1 MIRRHLEPSLL
12 AALGDTPVVLLH
24 GARQTG
30 KTTLARWVSGKSR
43 SWRYL
48 TFDDAAVL
56 ASAQAD
62 PAGFVAAL
70 EGPVVLDEVQRA
82 LPLFLSI
89 KASVDRDRR
98 PGRFLLTGSAQV
110 LLLPKLS
117 ESLAGRMQV
126 LTLWPF
132 SQGEIEGA
140 VEGFLDAMFARA
152 LPAMAAKAE
161 TRSDLIARALRGGFP
176 EAHDRPADRRGEWLG
191 SYLTTILQ
199 RDVRDL
205 ARIEGL
211 ADMPRLLA
219 LLAGRAT
226 GTLNAADLSRTLTVP
241 LSTLKRYLALL
252 EATFLVRLLPA
263 WSANASVRLAK
274 APKLIL
280 TDTGLLAYL
289 TGAGEE
295 RLALDPGAAGPL
307 LENFIAMELVKQ
319 SAWSRSRPAL
329 FHFRTST
336 GREVDLV
343 AEHPDGRVVGIEVK
357 AAATVG
363 ASDFRGLEA
372 LREVAGK
379 RFHRGIV
386 LYTGAEALP
395 FGPGLY
401 ALPLGAL
408 WRLGTP

>member
-1 MIRRHLEPSLL
+1 M
-12 AALGDTPVVLLH
+12 
-24 GARQTG
+24 
-30 KTTLARWVSGKSR
+30 
-43 SWRYL
+43 
-48 TFDDAAVL
+48 
-56 ASAQAD
+56 
-62 PAGFVAAL
+62 
-70 EGPVVLDEVQRA
+70 
-82 LPLFLSI
+82 
-89 KASVDRDRR
+89 
-98 PGRFLLTGSAQV
+98 

-126 LTLWPF
+126 LTLWPL

-140 VEGFLDAMFARA
+140 AEGFLDAAFARA
-152 LPAMAAKAE
+152 LPAMTGKAE
-161 TRSDLIARALRGGFP
+161 ARPDLLARALRGGFP
-176 EAHDRPADRRGEWLG
+176 EAAGRPADRRGEWFG

-226 GTLNAADLSRTLTVP
+226 GTLNAADLSRTLSVP

-263 WSANASVRLAK
+263 WSANASARLAK
-274 APKLIL
+274 APKLL
-280 TDTGLLAYL
+280 LADTGLLAHL
-289 TGAGEE
+289 TGASAE
-295 RLALDPGAAGPL
+295 RMAIDPGAAGPL
-307 LENFIAMELVKQ
+307 LENFAAMELMKQ

-329 FHFRTST
+329 FHFRTAS

-363 ASDFRGLEA
+363 PSDFRGLEA

-379 RFHRGIV
+379 RFHRGLV
-386 LYTGAEALP
+386 LYTGAEVLP
-395 FGPGLY
+395 FGAGLY
-401 ALPLGAL
+401 ALPFGAL
-408 WRLGTP
+408 WRLGSSVI